1 MSFRI
6 EKKIFVKK
14 ENYFDFK
21 KYLSEKGIIQLYQ
34 PRKINSVYFDNEQ
47 LGMYHDSIEGLLPR
61 KKIRIRNYPDDNQ
74 NNFFVEYKISSVEGR
89 FKTNRKISTTEKR
102 NSIEKGFFDQKY
114 GICKPTLNV
123 AYNREYLIKDDVRI
137 TMDTNI
143 DYSYFKKKQ
152 KIKDTNIVVELKSS
166 IKKDIDELFNQFPFQ
181 EIRFSKY
188 CNGIEI
194 LNLY

>member
-6 EKKIFVKK
+6 EKKLFIKK

-21 KYLSEKGIIQLYQ
+21 KYLFDKGISQLYQ
-34 PRKINSVYFDNEQ
+34 PRKVNSLYFDNKQ

-61 KKIRIRNYPDDNQ
+61 KKIRIRNYPGDNQ
-74 NNFFVEYKISSVEGR
+74 NNYFVEYKISSIEGR
-89 FKTNRKISTTEKR
+89 FKTNKKISIAEKK
-102 NSIEKGFFDQKY
+102 NSFEKGFFDRKY
-114 GICKPTLNV
+114 GVCKPTLNV
-123 AYNREYLIKDDVRI
+123 IYNREYLIKDDVRI

-143 DYSYFKKKQ
+143 NYSYFKKKQ
-152 KIKDTNIVVELKSS
+152 KIKDINIVVELKSS
-166 IKKDIDELFNQFPFQ
+166 IKKDIDELFHQFPFQ

-194 LNLY
+194 LNLN

>member
-1 MSFRI
+1 MIIKIIFLLNIKFLVLKVDLKLI
-6 EKKIFVKK
+6 ERFQLQKK
-14 ENYFDFK
+14 E
-21 KYLSEKGIIQLYQ
+21 I
-34 PRKINSVYFDNEQ
+34 
-47 LGMYHDSIEGLLPR
+47 LL
-61 KKIRIRNYPDDNQ
+61 
-74 NNFFVEYKISSVEGR
+74 
-89 FKTNRKISTTEKR
+89 
-102 NSIEKGFFDQKY
+102 KGFFDQKY

-152 KIKDTNIVVELKSS
+152 KIKNINIVVELKSS

>member
-1 MSFRI
+1 
-6 EKKIFVKK
+6 
-14 ENYFDFK
+14 
-21 KYLSEKGIIQLYQ
+21 
-34 PRKINSVYFDNEQ
+34 
-47 LGMYHDSIEGLLPR
+47 
-61 KKIRIRNYPDDNQ
+61 
-74 NNFFVEYKISSVEGR
+74 
-89 FKTNRKISTTEKR
+89 
-102 NSIEKGFFDQKY
+102 
-114 GICKPTLNV
+114 
-123 AYNREYLIKDDVRI
+123 
-137 TMDTNI
+137 MDTNI